1 MGLRHPRGGRSCFRS
16 ATRLGSDWPD
26 DLLCAER
33 KAPASAQQQSRRSA
47 WARSLRLVRGGRDRV
62 AGPTL
67 AFRAME
73 VARSVKQGSR
83 RGGKAGVRIRDPK
96 QLFCIH
102 PAMEAFAEEQL
113 SVVLLVRSDR
123 DADTDGHFC
132 IPLVKRKGSGHGRR
146 RRPWQGYGP
155 CATIGRGG
163 AARVVQRDARW
174 WIRCSR
180 SGSGRAMAGPLG
192 RTR

>member
-1 MGLRHPRGGRSCFRS
+1 MLCHQSDRSAHSAPDFFSGLRAEQQRDPFGADCCFPRKQQRPEVVRD
-16 ATRLGSDWPD
+16 TRCSSN
-26 DLLCAER
+26 
-33 KAPASAQQQSRRSA
+33 ASA
-47 WARSLRLVRGGRDRV
+47 SL
-62 AGPTL
+62 ATPEPP

-113 SVVLLVRSDR
+113 SLVLLVRSDR